1 MEKKRYAAQNRAR
14 NGSVEKTVCGGGDR
28 LKAGAV
34 GCEALFYEVSVWGYG
49 DFA

>member
-14 NGSVEKTVCGGGDR
+14 NGSVEKTVCGGDS
-28 LKAGAV
+28 LKASAV
-34 GCEALFYEVSVWGYG
+34 GCEALFYEVGVWGYG